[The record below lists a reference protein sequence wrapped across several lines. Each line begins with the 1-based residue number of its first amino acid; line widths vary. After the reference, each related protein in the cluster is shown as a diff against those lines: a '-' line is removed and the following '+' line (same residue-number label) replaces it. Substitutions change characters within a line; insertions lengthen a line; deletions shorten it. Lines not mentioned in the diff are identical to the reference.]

1 MKNLDRAARG
11 RPARSHA
18 LLEERERLFRD
29 LHDHVLQAL
38 YAIALE
44 LEDCQRRCSPEV
56 AIHLSRVRRRLSH
69 VIGDARSYISGTE
82 RPALNAGDF
91 RAELVDFV
99 RAVAPEAA
107 ARFDLRVSARA
118 VSRLTRSEAEHV
130 LHIAREAL
138 SNVLRHS
145 QATSGRLVLSST
157 PRAVRLE
164 VRDEGVGFAAEAADR
179 EQGGLRNMISRASE
193 MGAHLQIT
201 SAAGSGTIVVLRLPK
216 IESYRK

>member
-11 RPARSHA
+11 RPARSRA

-56 AIHLSRVRRRLSH
+56 ASHLSRVRRRLSH

-118 VSRLTRSEAEHV
+118 VSRLTPSEAEHV
-130 LHIAREAL
+130 LHIAREAH
-138 SNVLRHS
+138 SNVLRRS

-164 VRDEGVGFAAEAADR
+164 VRDDGVGFAAEAADR